1 MRNVSLWFSF
11 LLLFFLSRVSE
22 LCQPC
27 KVSLEVFFPP
37 LFMNKCMWNWYNFLF
52 SLKTLR
58 EFTSVVSHQS
68 LEFLCENIIIISS
81 IPLINCRLFRYPVFL
96 CVSCDPIFFFLLGP
110 RMQHIVVPRLGVELE
125 PQPQQCQICATSA
138 TYTTAHQQ
146 WQILN
151 PLSKARDRTCTL
163 MDTSQIHY
171 H

>member
-1 MRNVSLWFSF
+1 MMYYSVYKLIQYINIFLRISEFIFMRNVCLWFSF

-96 CVSCDPIFFFLLGP
+96 CVSCDPIFFSF
-110 RMQHIVVPRLGVELE
+110 R
-125 PQPQQCQICATSA
+125 ATHAAYSCS
-138 TYTTAHQQ
+138 Q
-146 WQILN
+146 
-151 PLSKARDRTCTL
+151 ARD
-163 MDTSQIHY
+163 
-171 H
+171 